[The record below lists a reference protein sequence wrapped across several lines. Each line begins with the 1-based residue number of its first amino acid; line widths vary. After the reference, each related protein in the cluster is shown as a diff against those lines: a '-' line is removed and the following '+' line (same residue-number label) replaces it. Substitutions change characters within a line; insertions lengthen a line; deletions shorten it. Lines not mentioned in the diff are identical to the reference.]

1 MRHFYPNLILGIVT
15 FPLLLVDGSVSL
27 SLSLVRPSLLQ
38 PRDSSAAMDKD
49 ERRPLFKDALTD
61 DDEMLSS
68 SSPYKGDDFEVNKKG
83 CCKRC
88 CSMKAL
94 AILSLVMGVIVL
106 AVGLGARPA
115 VDAIMHD
122 VITKD
127 AVMDSSDALFY
138 TTWESSKKV
147 RPLFSLF
154 SLSRSYVAYG
164 LPLCPLKR

>member
-1 MRHFYPNLILGIVT
+1 M
-15 FPLLLVDGSVSL
+15 SV
-27 SLSLVRPSLLQ
+27 
-38 PRDSSAAMDKD
+38 D

-61 DDEMLSS
+61 DDDMLSS
-68 SSPYKGDDFEVNKKG
+68 PPPPYVGDDFEVNNKKKG

-138 TTWESSKKV
+138 STWESSKKV
-147 RPLFSLF
+147 
-154 SLSRSYVAYG
+154 
-164 LPLCPLKR
+164 